1 MGGDKVK
8 RGSPMKGVCALRAE
22 PPRAPPAP
30 RARSGTADLWAGH
43 LVVVK
48 RRKVQALFP
57 PRHFEDRASDKS

>member
-30 RARSGTADLWAGH
+30 RVRSGTVHLWAGH

-48 RRKVQALFP
+48 RRKVQALVP
-57 PRHFEDRASDKS
+57 PRQSKDRASDKS

>member
-1 MGGDKVK
+1 
-8 RGSPMKGVCALRAE
+8 MKGVCALRAE

-30 RARSGTADLWAGH
+30 RVRSGTVHLWAGH

-57 PRHFEDRASDKS
+57 PRQSKDRASDKS